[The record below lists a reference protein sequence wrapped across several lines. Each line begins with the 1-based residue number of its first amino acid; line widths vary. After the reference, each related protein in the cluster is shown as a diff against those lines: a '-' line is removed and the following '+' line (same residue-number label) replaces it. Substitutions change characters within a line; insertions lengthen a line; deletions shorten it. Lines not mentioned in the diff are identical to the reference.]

1 MFNSCNND
9 TQTIDCTLFV
19 RLSTQLVTVSMEC
32 AIKVQRVMD
41 SVCVSHRTPENAVTK
56 VGPLHAGLSVF
67 DYINHRNTYQIII
80 YLLIIMI
87 IIYYITNI

>member
-1 MFNSCNND
+1 MFNSCSND

-19 RLSTQLVTVSMEC
+19 CLSAQLVTVCMEC

-56 VGPLHAGLSVF
+56 VGP
-67 DYINHRNTYQIII
+67 
-80 YLLIIMI
+80 
-87 IIYYITNI
+87 